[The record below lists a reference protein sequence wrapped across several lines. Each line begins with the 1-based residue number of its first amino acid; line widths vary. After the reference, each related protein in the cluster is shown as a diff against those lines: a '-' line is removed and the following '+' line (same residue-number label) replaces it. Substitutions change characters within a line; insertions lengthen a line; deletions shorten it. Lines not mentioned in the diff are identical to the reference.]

1 MAAACPHPAGNGVNL
16 LGSARPCAAAKENA
30 MITSSIDAHLQ

>member
-1 MAAACPHPAGNGVNL
+1 MAAACRIRQASGVNL
-16 LGSARPCAAAKENA
+16 PGSSRPCAAAKENA